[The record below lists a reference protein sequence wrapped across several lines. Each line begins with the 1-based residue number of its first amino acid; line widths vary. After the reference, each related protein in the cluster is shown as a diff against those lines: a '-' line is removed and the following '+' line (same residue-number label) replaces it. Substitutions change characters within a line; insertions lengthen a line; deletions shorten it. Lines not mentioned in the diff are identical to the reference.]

1 MLVWSPAWLQSM
13 CRGTHLFEHVLVS
26 YQADLLT
33 ALAPIKL
40 LVFVSHRQA
49 ALAWSETSA
58 KHFYPEGH
66 AQVDVDEWRK
76 V

>member
-1 MLVWSPAWLQSM
+1 MFPSSNA
-13 CRGTHLFEHVLVS
+13 
-26 YQADLLT
+26 LT
-33 ALAPIKL
+33 DSATAMFRPSALL

-58 KHFYPEGH
+58 KHFYPEGL